1 MSHNTIDHI
10 ALGRSRVATQYTESP
25 KFLAYLEGLLGYA
38 TTLEAVLD
46 TISKQSDIDVAEGVN
61 LDVLGDIVGISRII
75 PFSIPLQF
83 FGFTDSVPVGMPYG
97 EDGHIEIGSRFR
109 EEGELATASSVLN
122 DIEYRPLIR
131 AKIIK
136 NHSHGTGED
145 LIAGLKFIF
154 DTDLIIIDDNMNMTI
169 DIAIGR
175 NLTFLEK
182 ALFDLDILPRPAGVR
197 INQKETFVLNGYFGF
212 EDQAGAQTF
221 DIGILAE
228 EF

>member
-1 MSHNTIDHI
+1 MSHNIIDHTS
-10 ALGRSRVATQYTESP
+10 LGLNRIATQYTESP
-25 KFLAYLEGLLGYA
+25 KFKAYLTALLGYA
-38 TTLEAVLD
+38 TVLETVLD
-46 TISKQSDIDVAEGVN
+46 VISQQTSIDVAEGVN
-61 LDVLGDIVGISRII
+61 LDVIGDIVGISRII

-83 FGFTDSVPVGMPYG
+83 FGFTDSDPVGMPYG
-97 EDGHIEIGSRFR
+97 EEGHIEIGSRFR
-109 EEGELATASSVLN
+109 EENELATDSSVLN
-122 DIEYRPLIR
+122 DIEYRSLIK

-145 LIAGLKFIF
+145 LIAGLRFIF
-154 DTDLIIIDDNMNMTI
+154 NTDLIIIDDNMNMTI

-182 ALFDLDILPRPAGVR
+182 VLFDLDILPRPAGVR

-221 DIGILAE
+221 GIGILAE